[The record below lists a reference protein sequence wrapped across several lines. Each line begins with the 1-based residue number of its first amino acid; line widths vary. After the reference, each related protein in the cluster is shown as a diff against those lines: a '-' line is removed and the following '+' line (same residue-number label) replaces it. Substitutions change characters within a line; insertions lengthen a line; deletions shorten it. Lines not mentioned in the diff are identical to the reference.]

1 MENKK
6 SKKIL
11 IIILFIVAIIIAIF
25 LIHTIRNY
33 VILSGLEKK
42 LVAYTDSTNYHAIV
56 KNEKEERQDTYIK
69 GNKIASI
76 VLYNGNKYSYY
87 DTGTRKDAFMDT
99 PNSKTASIDI
109 KNLDIVITPIEN
121 YLQTET
127 KLGKISNCI
136 KSSISSVEVNG
147 KECYLIKGHSY
158 NNTIGDVTEIY
169 TEKDTGLLVKVV
181 KSDGIYEYEFEFDNV
196 DDNIFIEP
204 NISEY
209 TIMDN

>member
-33 VILSGLEKK
+33 VIISGLEEK
-42 LVAYTDSTNYHAIV
+42 LATYTGNINYHAIV
-56 KNEKEERQDTYIK
+56 KNEKEDRQDTYIK

-109 KNLDIVITPIEN
+109 KDLDIVITPIEN

-136 KSSISSVEVNG
+136 KSKISSVEVNG
-147 KECYLIKGHSY
+147 KQCYLIKGHSY

-169 TEKDTGLLVKVV
+169 AEKDTGLLVKVV